1 MTARRIWS
9 GRIWCCVLLAPPIS
23 AAAQPDAQVLTAE
36 DLAQAG
42 AMRLGD
48 IFALADGWT
57 ANSTSGY
64 TWDAAAVGTAPFG
77 PASWKVFVDE
87 SHVDLRLLGGQDI
100 NTLAISVTE
109 VCRVEIHTRPTFVAG
124 VFAGSGAIHFHTCR
138 PPPGVS
144 MGIAAGAGSQTGD
157 PGPFKYTPLGGPNVD
172 RSGPV
177 LQGAA
182 AISGSAWSLRLQGRA
197 DEHHATD
204 ARIRDRVHTLYVGE
218 KDARIFHTS
227 ARATLARTGERSG
240 HRLVAGAARSEDLA
254 YYEALALEVPANHE
268 VLEAG
273 ISGNFPIR
281 PALQLH
287 YRLRAQRSE
296 LVTRP
301 NPDSLDLDWRH
312 ETLRTYAAL
321 RYQRKRTSG
330 EFGAGAVQHRAAMAT
345 VPRQAAVESFGTVA
359 AGLGSGLS
367 ARASARL
374 QAAEGRIGRV
384 FRGAITW
391 RADRRQEAG
400 LALTALRQVPAIER
414 PLWYWIAEGY
424 DAARFEGAPLAPA
437 ALRAASL
444 EASWR
449 LRPGARLRLGVSA
462 TLWRY
467 RNMPAEA
474 HEAAFDPATTG
485 LIVRPAVRESWGYL
499 ANLAV
504 TAHFRPTDT
513 FSLKGFGAYTYP
525 RSRDALFVHASRQQP
540 TVMASVTARL
550 RPNDRFSLFA
560 RLRYRAATQ
569 WPLYRYAA
577 IEAPLYYASSLPAR
591 AVLDFT
597 AQKRFWRDHMRLG
610 ASLRNALDHAYLLH
624 PAGGTAGLALHF
636 YVQLFTGR

>member
-1 MTARRIWS
+1 MTAPRSWT
-9 GRIWCCVLLAPPIS
+9 GRIWGCVLFALPLS
-23 AAAQPDAQVLTAE
+23 TAAQPGVQILTDE

-42 AMRLGD
+42 VVRLGD

-57 ANSTSGY
+57 ANSTAGY
-64 TWDAAAVGTAPFG
+64 SWDAAAAGTAPFG
-77 PASWKVFVDE
+77 PASWKVFLDD

-109 VCRVEIHTRPTFVAG
+109 VCRVEIHSRPTFVAG

-138 PPPGVS
+138 PPHGVS
-144 MGIAAGAGSQTGD
+144 MGISAGAGSQTGD

-227 ARATLARTGERSG
+227 GRAALVRTGEQSG
-240 HRLVAGAARSEDLA
+240 HRLFAGTARSEDLA
-254 YYEALALEVPANHE
+254 YYEALALEVPANHH
-268 VLEAG
+268 VLDAG
-273 ISGNFPIR
+273 LSGNFPIR
-281 PALQLH
+281 PTLRVRYQLH
-287 YRLRAQRSE
+287 AQRSE

-301 NPDSLDLDWRH
+301 NPDSVDLDWRH

-321 RYQRKRTSG
+321 RYQRDRTSG
-330 EFGAGAVQHRAAMAT
+330 EFGAGAVQHRADLAT
-345 VPRQAAVESFGTVA
+345 VPRQAAIESFGTLA
-359 AGLGSGLS
+359 AGLGSGLT

-374 QAAEGRIGRV
+374 QAAQGRIGRV

-391 RADRRQEAG
+391 RGDRRQEASV
-400 LALTALRQVPAIER
+400 AATALRQVPAIER

-437 ALRAASL
+437 ALRAASV

-449 LRPGARLRLGVSA
+449 VHLDARLMLGVSA

-467 RNMPAEA
+467 RNLLTEA
-474 HEAAFDPATTG
+474 HEAYFNPATTG

-499 ANLAV
+499 ANLAATV
-504 TAHFRPTDT
+504 ELRPDGP

-540 TVMASVTARL
+540 TVLASVTARL

-560 RLRYRAATQ
+560 RLRYRAGTE
-569 WPLYRYAA
+569 WPLYRHAA
-577 IEAPLYYASSLPAR
+577 IEAPFYYASALPAR

-597 AQKRFWRDHMRLG
+597 VQKRFWQNHMRLG

-624 PAGGTAGLALHF
+624 PAGGRAGLALHF
-636 YVQLFTGR
+636 YVQLFGGR